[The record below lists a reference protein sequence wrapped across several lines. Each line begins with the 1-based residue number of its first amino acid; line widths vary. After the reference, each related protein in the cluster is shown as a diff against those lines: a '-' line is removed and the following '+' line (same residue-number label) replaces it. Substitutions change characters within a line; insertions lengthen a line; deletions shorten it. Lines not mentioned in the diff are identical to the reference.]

1 MGVAAVRFNPNGK
14 LEAMAA
20 GSLKS
25 FNTADVTIELA
36 ERADVAIWHD
46 KDGQWH
52 GVLQGLGG
60 PVPEPLAR
68 ITTRW
73 MRLTVPARLATE
85 SRVTK

>member
-46 KDGQWH
+46 KDGQCT
-52 GVLQGLGG
+52 GVLRVLAGRFLNRWQGSPRDGCD
-60 PVPEPLAR
+60 
-68 ITTRW
+68 
-73 MRLTVPARLATE
+73 
-85 SRVTK
+85 